1 MAALPAMVTAAEAAV
16 IAGIDV
22 ADVHRVFDEHILPAT
37 LLSDTGGR
45 RIARAA
51 LPLLAFYFGTAKVL
65 QAEAR
70 RQVIGAVTEGE
81 KAGAAGLLAALRR
94 RRKPLPVCA
103 GVTVDLR
110 QFVTGA
116 DERDQRLAKA
126 RAMVVTDPEILGGAF
141 PVIRGTRV
149 PVYDVAASLTA
160 GESPD
165 EILAGYPS
173 LKREH
178 VELAA
183 IYASAEPPRGRPP
196 RPLAERPPPGAR
208 LIASGFIPRSA
219 IKPPPSRKDRTPA

>member
-1 MAALPAMVTAAEAAV
+1 MAARPEMVTAAEAAV
-16 IAGIDV
+16 IARIDV
-22 ADVHRVFDEHILPAT
+22 ADVHRVFDEHILPET

-70 RQVIGAVTEGE
+70 RQVIGAVTGGG
-81 KAGAAGLLAALRR
+81 KTGAAGRLAALRR
-94 RRKPLPVCA
+94 RRKPLPVCE

-110 QFVTGA
+110 QFVTEA

-126 RAMVVTDPEILGGAF
+126 RAMVVTDPEILGGSE

-149 PVYDVAASLTA
+149 PVYNIAASVTA
-160 GESPD
+160 GETPD
-165 EILAGYPS
+165 EILASYPS
-173 LKREH
+173 LKPEH
-178 VELAA
+178 VELAVL
-183 IYASAEPPRGRPP
+183 YTSAEPPRGRPR
-196 RPLAERPPPGAR
+196 RPLAERLPPGAR

-219 IKPPPSRKDRTPA
+219 IKPPRRDRDQTPT